1 MYLRALSFFL
11 DLLIL
16 LLFSQ
21 GQPSFNVSEE
31 LLPFVECFIGQ
42 EVVSLDGLC
51 LLKYDCL
58 VELIVPGPGHFLQL
72 RTSFSN

>member
-16 LLFSQ
+16 FLFSQ

-58 VELIVPGPGHFLQL
+58 VELIVPGLGHFLQL